1 MQATRRGALIAALVL
16 VGAGPATAAPQDEPR
31 RPQIPDLGVET
42 YALPNGLEV
51 ILHEDHTIPVVAV
64 NVWYKVGSKDEAEGR
79 TGFAHLFEH
88 LMFQGSQNLEG
99 EYFAPLEPIGA
110 DLNGSTNTDR
120 TNYYEVVPSNA
131 LELALWL
138 EADRMGF
145 LLPTLTQESL
155 DNQRDVVKNERR
167 QRIDNVPYG
176 QVQERI
182 LGALYPGDHPYHHS
196 VIGSMEDLSAAT
208 LDDVKNFFRRY
219 YNPNNA
225 SLCLAGDFDPAEAK
239 ALIEKYFGPIPAGPE
254 PEPIPTRVPTLDVSV
269 DLAITDR
276 VSLPRVYL
284 SWPTVPQGH
293 PDEQALDVLGDVLG
307 QLDKESRLE
316 KAMVYDEPLASQVFA
331 YHGADA
337 LSGTFAVIATGR
349 PDGVLDDLVAVIDRE
364 IARLQREGATPD
376 EVLKSQNTTESGLV
390 FGLQDVGTRADFF
403 NSNNVNF
410 GDPLAYRDRLQELFD
425 VTAEDVRRVANQYLT
440 PDRVRMDV
448 TPGSPTPRPPE
459 VASNAARD
467 VEFVAEDPA
476 IEDAFDRS
484 IQPGTGEAPE
494 FSPPPVERRALEN
507 GLEVLVVSRPQLPI
521 LTMDLVVKGGG
532 ALVPEAKDGVA
543 ELLADLLTEGTA
555 DKDAQELAGALSRIG
570 ASIYASAGIEAM
582 TVSLSTLTKHT
593 DDALDL
599 FAEVVLN
606 PAFRDADL
614 ERQRDLLLA
623 GLLRQRDS
631 ATSIADNVFPILLYG
646 ESHPYGRPVEGTLE
660 TVPSI
665 TRDDVAAFH
674 SLLFRPNNAALIV
687 VGDTTADAIV
697 DRLERSP
704 IGRWAPGEVPAF
716 NLPEP
721 APSPAGTLY
730 LVDRPE
736 SAQSVLSVGEIGLPR
751 DTPDYFPATLLNAVF
766 GGQFSSRINL
776 NLREDKGYTYGARSG
791 FSFRKGAGPFSAGAS
806 VQTAVTAPALSEL
819 HRELVEITGDRP
831 VTEQELADAR
841 GKLVLG
847 FPGDFETAGS
857 VASQLEALV
866 LYGLPDDYFT
876 TYQDA
881 LEAVTL
887 EQVREAATR
896 HLHPGK
902 MTMLVVGDRDAIA
915 SELESLP
922 FVPSITLRDPQGDPV
937 ESADGAESEGGR

>member
-1 MQATRRGALIAALVL
+1 VVLASLVL
-16 VGAGPATAAPQDEPR
+16 ITAGLASAAPQDESR
-31 RPQIPDLGVET
+31 RPQIPDLAVET
-42 YALPNGLEV
+42 YTLPNGLEV

-88 LMFQGSQNLEG
+88 LMFQGSQHLDG

-110 DLNGSTNTDR
+110 DLNGSTSTDR

-145 LLPTLTQESL
+145 LLPALTQEKL

-167 QRIDNVPYG
+167 QRVDNVPYG
-176 QVQERI
+176 QVQERM
-182 LGALYPGDHPYHHS
+182 LAALYPADHPYHHS
-196 VIGSMEDLSAAT
+196 VIGSMEDLSAASAE
-208 LDDVKNFFRRY
+208 DVKNFFRRF

-225 SLCLAGDFDPAEAK
+225 SLCLAGDFDPDEAK
-239 ALIEKYFGPIPAGPE
+239 ALIAKYFGPIPAGPE
-254 PEPIPTRVPTLDVSV
+254 PEPIPPRVPTLEAPVN
-269 DLAITDR
+269 LAITDR

-293 PDEQALDVLGDVLG
+293 PDEQALDVLGAVLG

-316 KAMVYDEPLASQVFA
+316 KAMIYDEPVASQVFA

-337 LSGTFAVIATGR
+337 VSGTFALIATAR

-364 IARLQREGATPD
+364 IERLQQGGATED
-376 EVLKSQNTTESGLV
+376 EVLKAQNTTESGLV

-403 NSNNVNF
+403 NGNNVNF

-425 VTAEDVRRVANQYLT
+425 VRAEDVKRVARQYLS
-440 PDRVRMDV
+440 PNRVRMDV
-448 TPGSPTPRPPE
+448 TPGAPTPRPAE

-467 VEFVAEDPA
+467 VEFVDEDPA
-476 IEDAFDRS
+476 VEDAFDRS
-484 IQPGTGEAPE
+484 VQPGTGEPPE
-494 FSPPPVERRALEN
+494 FSPPPVERRTLQN
-507 GLEVLVVSRPQLPI
+507 GLEVLVVNRPQLPI
-521 LTMDLVVKGGG
+521 LTMDLVVKGGA
-532 ALVPEAKDGVA
+532 ALVPEGKDGVA
-543 ELLADLLTEGTA
+543 ELAADLLTEGTTNR
-555 DKDAQELAGALSRIG
+555 DAQELAGELSRLG
-570 ASIYASAGIEAM
+570 ASIGASAGIESM

-593 DDALDL
+593 DEALTL
-599 FAEVVLN
+599 FSDVLLN

-614 ERQRDLLLA
+614 QRQRDLLLA

-631 ATSIADNVFPILLYG
+631 ATSIAANVFPILLYG

-665 TRDDVAAFH
+665 TRDDIAAFH

-697 DRLERSP
+697 DRLEGSL
-704 IGRWAPGEVPAF
+704 IGDWAPGDVPAF
-716 NLPEP
+716 TLPEP
-721 APSPAGTLY
+721 RPSEGGTLY
-730 LVDRPE
+730 LVDRPD
-736 SAQSVLSVGEIGLPR
+736 SAQSVLTVGEIGLPR
-751 DTPDYFPATLLNAVF
+751 DTPDYFPVTLLNAVF

-776 NLREDKGYTYGARSG
+776 NLREEKGYTYGARSG
-791 FSFRKGAGPFSAGAS
+791 FSFRKGPGPFSAGAS
-806 VQTAVTAPALSEL
+806 VQTAVTAPALAEL

-831 VTEQELADAR
+831 VTDQELADAR

-847 FPGDFETAGS
+847 FPGDFETAGG
-857 VASQLEALV
+857 VAGQLQALV

-876 TYQDA
+876 TYEDKLQS
-881 LEAVTL
+881 VTL
-887 EQVREAATR
+887 EQVREAAKQ

-902 MTMLVVGDRDAIA
+902 MTMLVVGDRESIA

-922 FVPSITLRDPQGDPV
+922 FVPSITLRDPEGAPV
-937 ESADGAESEGGR
+937 ESASGAETGGER